1 MVAIKLG
8 CALAPACGKCVGLL
22 TLYGIFWTRSK
33 LQTNGYRTDYL
44 VNLYF
49 LPICQLGL
57 TLNIG
62 RFCRHGLPQVQP
74 QEYAS
79 GTLLYTIFQ
88 NDT

>member
-1 MVAIKLG
+1 M
-8 CALAPACGKCVGLL
+8 
-22 TLYGIFWTRSK
+22 
-33 LQTNGYRTDYL
+33 NGYRTDYL